1 MSAASKNTFFGRER
15 ELLQLQRLRS
25 TVKDK
30 SISRFVVVSG
40 RRRVGKT
47 RLILEALPSCD
58 DMPSVYVYI
67 NPHLDAGSN
76 LEDFSE
82 SLRECLGWS
91 RPRRLHDFEDA
102 LMEVFEVAKQRPITL
117 VLDEF
122 QNFGR
127 VEPSF
132 YGTLQKLWDLHHE
145 KMQLLLVVC
154 GSVASSMREIF
165 ENGQAPLFARNNA
178 VLHLEPFLPD
188 LVKSV
193 FKSYCPNFSGD
204 DLLALYAFTGGV
216 AQYIQNFLPM
226 GAFTLEDMLQLGVE
240 ENSVWLSEAQLMLAS
255 EFKGSAQTYHEILR
269 RIAAGKNKRAELISS
284 FSIDVS
290 AHLYQLQH
298 EFGLIESLDLVG
310 QNGAKRQRVAYE
322 LNDELLDF
330 WFTFI
335 LPNQRILQSHN
346 TQAIRQLILRDY
358 PNRSGRVLERL
369 YRRHFRNLG
378 LFTQVGPW
386 WDRNGTNKID
396 CVAVD
401 DLNQTVCFA
410 EIKRNPAKIQISS
423 LKEKAKVFL
432 SFNPA
437 LENYQ
442 TLFLGLSTEE
452 LGSDKKLPFE
462 T

>member
-1 MSAASKNTFFGRER
+1 MSAISKNTFFGRER

-30 SISRFVVVSG
+30 AISRFVVVSG

-47 RLILEALPSCD
+47 RLILEALPSSE
-58 DMPSVYVYI
+58 DMPTIYAYI
-67 NPHLDAGSN
+67 NPHLNAASN

-82 SLRECLGWS
+82 SLRECFGWP
-91 RPRRLHDFEDA
+91 RPRRFLNFEDA
-102 LMEVFEVAKQRPITL
+102 LLEVFEVAKQRPVTL
-117 VLDEF
+117 VFDEF

-178 VLHLEPFLPD
+178 VLHVEPFLPD
-188 LVKSV
+188 LVKTV
-193 FKSYCPNFSGD
+193 FRSYCPNFSGD

-226 GAFTLEDMLQLGVE
+226 GAFTLQDMLHLGVE

-269 RIAAGKNKRAELISS
+269 RIAAGRNKRAELIST

-298 EFGLIESLDLVG
+298 EYGLIESLEPVG

-346 TQAIRQLILRDY
+346 TKAIRQLILRDY
-358 PNRSGRVLERL
+358 PNWSDRVLERL

-386 WDRNGTNKID
+386 WDRNGTNEID
-396 CVAVD
+396 CVAID
-401 DLNQTVCFA
+401 DVNRTVCFA
-410 EIKRNPAKIQISS
+410 EIKRNPAKIHLSA
-423 LKEKAKVFL
+423 LKDKARVFL

-437 LENYQ
+437 LESYQ
-442 TLFLGLSTEE
+442 PLFLGLSTDE
-452 LGSDKKLPFE
+452 LDSDKKLPFE
-462 T
+462 K

>member
-1 MSAASKNTFFGRER
+1 
-15 ELLQLQRLRS
+15 
-25 TVKDK
+25 
-30 SISRFVVVSG
+30 
-40 RRRVGKT
+40 
-47 RLILEALPSCD
+47 
-58 DMPSVYVYI
+58 
-67 NPHLDAGSN
+67 
-76 LEDFSE
+76 
-82 SLRECLGWS
+82 
-91 RPRRLHDFEDA
+91 
-102 LMEVFEVAKQRPITL
+102 
-117 VLDEF
+117 
-122 QNFGR
+122 
-127 VEPSF
+127 
-132 YGTLQKLWDLHHE
+132 
-145 KMQLLLVVC
+145 
-154 GSVASSMREIF
+154 MREIF

-178 VLHLEPFLPD
+178 VLHIEPFLPD
-188 LVKSV
+188 LVKTV
-193 FKSYCPNFSGD
+193 FRSYCPNFSGD

-226 GAFTLEDMLQLGVE
+226 GAFTLQDMLQLGVE

-269 RIAAGKNKRAELISS
+269 RIAAGRNKRADLISS

-298 EFGLIESLDLVG
+298 EYGLIESLEPVG

-358 PNRSGRVLERL
+358 SNWSGRVLERL

-386 WDRNGTNKID
+386 WDRNGTNEID
-396 CVAVD
+396 CVAID
-401 DLNQTVCFA
+401 DLNRTVCFA
-410 EIKRNPAKIQISS
+410 EIKRNPAKIQLSA
-423 LKEKAKVFL
+423 LKDKARVFL

-437 LENYQ
+437 LESYQ
-442 TLFLGLSTEE
+442 PLFLGLSTDE

-462 T
+462 K

>member
-145 KMQLLLVVC
+145 KNA
-154 GSVASSMREIF
+154 VASHCLR
-165 ENGQAPLFARNNA
+165 LRCKLYARNLRERA
-178 VLHLEPFLPD
+178 SASL
-188 LVKSV
+188 
-193 FKSYCPNFSGD
+193 CP
-204 DLLALYAFTGGV
+204 
-216 AQYIQNFLPM
+216 
-226 GAFTLEDMLQLGVE
+226 
-240 ENSVWLSEAQLMLAS
+240 
-255 EFKGSAQTYHEILR
+255 
-269 RIAAGKNKRAELISS
+269 
-284 FSIDVS
+284 
-290 AHLYQLQH
+290 
-298 EFGLIESLDLVG
+298 
-310 QNGAKRQRVAYE
+310 
-322 LNDELLDF
+322 
-330 WFTFI
+330 
-335 LPNQRILQSHN
+335 
-346 TQAIRQLILRDY
+346 
-358 PNRSGRVLERL
+358 
-369 YRRHFRNLG
+369 
-378 LFTQVGPW
+378 
-386 WDRNGTNKID
+386 
-396 CVAVD
+396 
-401 DLNQTVCFA
+401 
-410 EIKRNPAKIQISS
+410 
-423 LKEKAKVFL
+423 
-432 SFNPA
+432 
-437 LENYQ
+437 
-442 TLFLGLSTEE
+442 
-452 LGSDKKLPFE
+452 
-462 T
+462 